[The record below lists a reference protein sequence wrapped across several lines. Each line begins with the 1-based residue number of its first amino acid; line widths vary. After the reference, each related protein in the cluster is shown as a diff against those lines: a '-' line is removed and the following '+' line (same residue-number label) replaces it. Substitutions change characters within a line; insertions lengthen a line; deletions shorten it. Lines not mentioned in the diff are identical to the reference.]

1 MKLAFEKLL
10 ESNNLEVSELPKII
24 QIEIKELVGLKNLIE
39 SKKTIGQ
46 NVTEQTMQK
55 LKDKDNAVVDD
66 ILEFLDL
73 EDEEENDDSSDDDSS
88 DDDTSDDDTSD
99 ENEDEEEDDSNDA
112 DGLSIDKELNAL
124 FKSNQTELSINQL
137 RSLAPVTYDCIFET
151 YGKDEENGIVTS
163 NYSIIE
169 TALNSETFKISK
181 K

>member
-46 NVTEQTMQK
+46 NVTETTMQK
-55 LKDKDNAVVDD
+55 LKDKDNSVVDD

-73 EDEEENDDSSDDDSS
+73 DDEEENDDTS
-88 DDDTSDDDTSD
+88 DDDTSDDDTSEDDTSD
-99 ENEDEEEDDSNDA
+99 ENEEEEDSNDA
-112 DGLSIDKELNAL
+112 DGLSIDKELNNL
-124 FKSNQTELSINQL
+124 FKSNQTELNINQL

>member
-10 ESNNLEVSELPKII
+10 ETNNLEVSELPKII
-24 QIEIKELVGLKNLIE
+24 QIEIKELVGLKNLID

-55 LKDKDNAVVDD
+55 LKDKDNSVVDD
-66 ILEFLDL
+66 ILEFLDSDD
-73 EDEEENDDSSDDDSS
+73 EDEN
-88 DDDTSDDDTSD
+88 DDTSDDDTFDDDDTSD
-99 ENEDEEEDDSNDA
+99 EDEDQDEEDDDSNDA
-112 DGLSIDKELNAL
+112 DGVSIDKELNTL

-137 RSLAPVTYDCIFET
+137 RSLAPITYDCIFET